1 MCIKVIVCYIKLHTI
16 PPSIIKIVYWCS
28 KCEPKVNL
36 QTRKTILKYMY
47 NKGDLKV
54 QFRVRPSIVSKV

>member
-1 MCIKVIVCYIKLHTI
+1 MCIKVIVYYIKLRKI

-36 QTRKTILKYMY
+36 QTRK
-47 NKGDLKV
+47 GDLKV
-54 QFRVRPSIVSKV
+54 QFRVRPSIVSKM